1 MVLACTTGPFKC
13 EVPGCDY
20 AASRS
25 GHLKRHM
32 RVHIGDVAAVPED
45 FTGIGLEAEHAKTLA
60 ATKNRG
66 VHEEQGQRSDS

>member
-1 MVLACTTGPFKC
+1 
-13 EVPGCDY
+13 
-20 AASRS
+20 
-25 GHLKRHM
+25 LKRHM

-45 FTGIGLEAEHAKTLA
+45 FTGTGLEAEHAKTLA